1 MACNKKLGNDFEAA
15 LCEILSK
22 HDFWAHNLAQNQ
34 AGQPADVIAV
44 KRGHAYL
51 IDCKVCSSNGFP
63 LSRVEGN
70 QKLAMSLWK
79 SCGNGE
85 GWFALKLV
93 DEIIMVPHVFLFEC
107 GLAENSPWAQNEELV
122 DWIAI
127 QGPKIHKAWEE
138 AGAL

>member
-1 MACNKKLGNDFEAA
+1 MGCNKKLGNDFEAD

-51 IDCKVCSSNGFP
+51 IDCKVCSSHGFP
-63 LSRVEGN
+63 LSRVEEN

-93 DEIIMVPHVFLFEC
+93 DEIIMVPHVFIESVAKQKSRMN
-107 GLAENSPWAQNEELV
+107 LA
-122 DWIAI
+122 D
-127 QGPKIHKAWEE
+127 IHKFGIPLERWIEMDGE
-138 AGAL
+138 WT